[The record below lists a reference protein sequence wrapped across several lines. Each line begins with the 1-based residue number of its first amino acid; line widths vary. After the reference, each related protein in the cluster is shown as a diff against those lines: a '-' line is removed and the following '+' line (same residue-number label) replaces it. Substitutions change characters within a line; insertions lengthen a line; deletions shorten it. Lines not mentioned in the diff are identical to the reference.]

1 MAAPAAERHPG
12 MRGRS
17 LAAGLLSETGRFGV
31 PAILVVLA
39 IVFSFMRPESF
50 ATWENYRAILNTNSE
65 VVILA
70 LGAMLPLIAG
80 EFDLSVPANAGMAN
94 VVVLGLTVNQGL
106 ATWLAIVL
114 AILAST
120 IVGVANGIIVVFF
133 KVSAFI
139 TTLGMAS
146 ILQAIDLWYTG
157 GGQILNGPV
166 SLTRFSQNSVLGLP
180 LPIVYT
186 VVVGVVFYITLNHLP
201 AGRKLYAVGGNR
213 RAAELTGIGVSRY
226 LIAAFVVSGL
236 FAGLV
241 GVILGARLGSATVD
255 STSSLLLPVFAAVFL
270 GATTIL
276 PGRFNALG
284 TWVSVYFLAVAIS
297 GLQHLGAPGWAEPMF
312 NGTVLVLAVALSG
325 WAFRRRA
332 ARARKENLQLLLFE
346 SANAQRRDRSDLP
359 GGRA

>member
-1 MAAPAAERHPG
+1 

-17 LAAGLLSETGRFGV
+17 FTTTLVSETGRFGV
-31 PAILVVLA
+31 VAILVVIA
-39 IVFSFMRPESF
+39 TVFSVLRPSSF

-80 EFDLSVPANAGMAN
+80 EFDLSVPANAGFAN

-106 ATWLAIVL
+106 DAWVAIVV
-114 AILAST
+114 AIAASAL
-120 IVGVANGIIVVFF
+120 VGLANGIIVVYLR
-133 KVSAFI
+133 VSAFI
-139 TTLGMAS
+139 ATLGMAS
-146 ILQAIDLWYTG
+146 ILEAIDLWYTG
-157 GGQILNGPV
+157 GGQILDGPE
-166 SLTRFSQNSVLGLP
+166 SLTRVSQNSVAGLP

-186 VVVGVVFYITLNHLP
+186 LVIGVLVYITLNQLP

-226 LIAAFVVSGL
+226 LVAAFVASGL
-236 FAGLV
+236 LAGIA

-255 STSSLLLPVFAAVFL
+255 STTSLLLPVFAAVFL
-270 GATTIL
+270 GATTIQ

-284 TWVSVYFLAVAIS
+284 TWVSVYFLAIAIS
-297 GLQHLGAPGWAEPMF
+297 GLQHIGAPLWAEPMF
-312 NGTVLVLAVALSG
+312 NGGVLIIAVAASG
-325 WAFRRRA
+325 WAFRRKA

-346 SANAQRRDRSDLP
+346 SEADHRRSARETQVSP
-359 GGRA
+359 QGTGGG